1 MQQGP
6 LRRAKGPLLSAGL
19 GSGPV
24 VGDGADSLPT
34 ALDTHG

>member
-6 LRRAKGPLLSAGL
+6 LRRVKDPLLSVGL
-19 GSGPV
+19 GSGRV
-24 VGDGADSLPT
+24 VGDRGDSLPT